1 MNQHDTNDAR
11 LAQALGDLAKARVP
25 DYTPDVLA
33 RTRRSRQRPGW
44 TFIERWFD
52 MTTIAQRVP
61 VARPLA
67 LIPRGFLLLIALGL
81 IVALTVAGLVVGG
94 RLAFTQAV
102 LPAPVTGP
110 AANGLIA
117 FERDGDIWVV
127 EPDGSGER
135 LLIAGPA
142 IVSDPS
148 WSRDGTR
155 IAYLSSVTEGAP
167 VDVIVANADG
177 TGADRRSRRVSIS
190 TPSTGRPTQRP
201 CSSPRQTRPA

>member
-1 MNQHDTNDAR
+1 
-11 LAQALGDLAKARVP
+11 
-25 DYTPDVLA
+25 
-33 RTRRSRQRPGW
+33 
-44 TFIERWFD
+44 

-81 IVALTVAGLVVGG
+81 IIALTVAGLVVGG

-117 FERDGDIWVV
+117 FERDGDICGRRARRQRRAT
-127 EPDGSGER
+127 PHRRPGDR
-135 LLIAGPA
+135 CPTRAGLA
-142 IVSDPS
+142 T
-148 WSRDGTR
+148 GTR

-177 TGADRRSRRVSIS
+177 TDPVYGRDRHH
-190 TPSTGRPTQRP
+190 
-201 CSSPRQTRPA
+201 